1 MGRKELVAELAQKLM
16 SNTKNIRNIAIIAH
30 IDHGKSTLTD
40 NLVATAGLISKEL
53 AGQQVF
59 MDSYVLEQERGITI
73 NASNVSVPCE
83 INGEKYLVNIIDTP
97 GHVDFGG
104 DVIRAMRA
112 VDGAVLVVDAVE
124 GVMPQ
129 TETVLRQ
136 ALKERVRPVLFINKV
151 DRLITEMNVAPEDM
165 QKRFVKVVMDIN
177 NLIAKNAPEE
187 FAKDW
192 QVNIKDGSVCFGS
205 GFHNWALSVPA
216 MAKYN
221 IKFSDI
227 VDYCKNEKQKELA
240 QKIPVSEVFLEMVS
254 QHLPNPMQSQK
265 YRIPIIWGGDL
276 ETPEGKAMTECN
288 HSEENIAMMVTDIV
302 LDKHAGDIASGRVY
316 AGSIRKGMDLKVI
329 GADKIAKVQQVGI
342 YLGPERVI
350 LDEVVAGNIACVI
363 GMKEVYAGQT
373 LSNKEIKP
381 FESFMSDVE
390 PVMTVSIE
398 AKNSKDLPKLI
409 EVVHNIT
416 KEDPNVRAELNQETG
431 EHLIS
436 GMGELHLEI
445 TQYKIEKDNNIPITV
460 SPPIVLYYETIQ
472 KASPTIEGK
481 SPNKH
486 NKFKI
491 SIEPIEPEMLAKIKA
506 MKFDGRIRLN
516 KDVDIQKKFEEA
528 GFTKDE
534 SKNIWAVHNNS
545 ILINRTKGI
554 QNLFETRELVID
566 AFMDAT
572 KEGPVAK
579 EKVSGILVNLED
591 ATLHED
597 AIHRGPAQ
605 VLPAITRAIWAC
617 ILLSD
622 YTLFEPKQKLS
633 VSVPQDFM
641 GSVNRVLAARRTQIE
656 RIDMEGDSCVV
667 VGNIPVK
674 SLIGLSQEMRGETQ
688 GRAIW
693 TAEYAG
699 YEKLPKSLLMPT
711 ITEIRTRKG
720 MEPEPKPAEFF
731 FD

>member
-16 SNTKNIRNIAIIAH
+16 ANTKNIRNIAIIAH

-329 GADKIAKVQQVGI
+329 GADKTAKVQQVGI

>member
-1 MGRKELVAELAQKLM
+1 MGRKEIVAELAQKLM

-73 NASNVSVPCE
+73 NSSNVSVPCE

-136 ALKERVRPVLFINKV
+136 ALKERVKPVLFINKV

-165 QKRFVKVVMDIN
+165 QKKFIKVVMDIN
-177 NLIAKNAPEE
+177 NLISKNAPDN
-187 FAKDW
+187 FAQKW

-205 GFHNWALSVPA
+205 GFNNWALSVPA
-216 MAKYN
+216 MTKYN

-227 VDYCKNEKQKELA
+227 VDYCKDGKQKELA

-254 QHLPNPMQSQK
+254 KHLPNPTESQK

-276 ETPEGKAMTECN
+276 ESKEGKAMLECN
-288 HSEENIAMMVTDIV
+288 HSEENISMMVTDVV
-302 LDKHAGDIASGRVY
+302 LDKHAGDIASGRIY
-316 AGSIRKGMDLKVI
+316 SGSIKKGMDLNVI
-329 GADKIAKVQQVGI
+329 GSNKLTKVQQVGI
-342 YLGPERVI
+342 FLGPERVI

-363 GMKEVYAGQT
+363 GMKEIYAGQT
-373 LSNKEIKP
+373 LANEEIKP

-409 EVVHNIT
+409 EVIHNIT
-416 KEDPNVRAELNQETG
+416 KEDPNIRAELNQETG

-460 SPPIVLYYETIQ
+460 SPPIVLYYEAIQ
-472 KASPTIEGK
+472 KESPTIEGK

-491 SIEPIEPEMLAKIKA
+491 SVEPLSPEMFAKIRAIKHE
-506 MKFDGRIRLN
+506 GRVRIN
-516 KDVDIQKKFEEA
+516 KDVDLQKKFVEA
-528 GFTKDE
+528 GFTNDE
-534 SKNIWAVHNNS
+534 SKNIWAVNNNC

-554 QNLFETRELVID
+554 QNLFETRELIID
-566 AFMDAT
+566 AFTDAT

-617 ILLSD
+617 ILSAD
-622 YTLFEPKQKLS
+622 YTLLEPKQTLS

-641 GSVNRVLAARRTQIE
+641 GAVNRVLAGRRTQIE

-667 VGNIPVK
+667 VGKIPVR
-674 SLIGLSQEMRGETQ
+674 SLIGLSQDMRGETQ

-699 YEKLPKSLLMPT
+699 YEFLPKSLLNTT

-720 MEPEPKPAEFF
+720 MEPEPKSAEFF
-731 FD
+731 MD

>member
-1 MGRKELVAELAQKLM
+1 MGRKEIVAELASKLM
-16 SNTKNIRNIAIIAH
+16 ANTKNIRNLAIIAH

-73 NASNVSVPCE
+73 NSSNVSVPCE
-83 INGEKYLVNIIDTP
+83 FLGEKYLINIIDTP

-112 VDGAVLVVDAVE
+112 VDGAVLVVDCVE

-136 ALKERVRPVLFINKV
+136 ALKERVKPVLFINKV
-151 DRLITEMNVAPEDM
+151 DRLITEMNVTPEDM

-177 NLIAKNAPEE
+177 NLISKNAPEQ

-216 MAKYN
+216 MSRYN
-221 IKFSDI
+221 VKFSDI
-227 VDYCKNEKQKELA
+227 IDYCRNSQQKELSER
-240 QKIPVSEVFLEMVS
+240 IPISEVFIEMVS
-254 QHLPNPMQSQK
+254 KHLPSPLQAQR
-265 YRIPIIWGGDL
+265 YRIPIIWGGELD
-276 ETPEGKAMTECN
+276 TPEGKAMTECN
-288 HSEENIAMMVTDIV
+288 VSEDNVAMMVTDVV

-316 AGSIRKGMDLKVI
+316 AGSIKKGMDLKVL
-329 GADKIAKVQQVGI
+329 GTDRIAKVQQVGI

-350 LDEVVAGNIACVI
+350 LDEVVSGNIACIV

-373 LSNKEIKP
+373 LSNKEIKS
-381 FESFMSDVE
+381 FEDFMSDVE

-416 KEDPNVRAELNQETG
+416 KEDPNIRAELNQETG

-460 SPPIVLYYETIQ
+460 SPPIVVYYETIQ
-472 KASPTIEGK
+472 KASEVIEGK

-486 NKFKI
+486 NKFKFR
-491 SIEPIEPEMLAKIKA
+491 IEPLSEEMFAKVKA
-506 MKFDGRIRLN
+506 IKFDGKIRPN
-516 KDVDIQKKFEEA
+516 KDLEIIKKFQEA
-528 GFTKDE
+528 GFGTDE
-534 SKNIWAVHNNS
+534 AKNIWAVHNNCV
-545 ILINRTKGI
+545 LINRTKGI
-554 QNLFETRELVID
+554 QNLFETRELIID
-566 AFMDAT
+566 GFNDAT

-579 EKVSGILVNLED
+579 EKVSGIIVNLED

-605 VLPAITRAIWAC
+605 VLPAVTRPIYAAI
-617 ILLSD
+617 LGSD
-622 YTLFEPKQKLS
+622 YTLLEPKQKIS

-641 GSVNRVLAARRTQIE
+641 GSVNKVLSGRRTQIE
-656 RIDMEGDSCVV
+656 NINMEGDSCVV
-667 VGNIPVK
+667 IGKIPVK

-699 YEKLPKSLLMPT
+699 YEKLPKSLLMST
-711 ITEIRTRKG
+711 IAEIRTRKG
-720 MEPEPKPAEFF
+720 MDPEPKPAEFF
-731 FD
+731 MD